1 MKESKRSL
9 MLTMQDCAVLFDL
22 DGVIVDTK
30 EEHFESFAQLGVEAG
45 YTISEEQFC
54 HVFGWR
60 NDEIFPFLYGES
72 LPEERIRWLADRK
85 EAIFR
90 DLVRDHITALPGV
103 PELIP
108 ALHTA
113 GFQLSIGTST
123 PRDNVDLILAALKL
137 RPYFAAIVTG
147 DDVQKGKPDPE
158 VFLRGAEQLHI
169 PPQQCVVVEDAVAG
183 VQAAINGGMQ
193 SLAVTTNHPRQSL
206 CKASRV
212 VDSLAEVSPA
222 DIFALLQI

>member
-1 MKESKRSL
+1 MHNLEKLSR
-9 MLTMQDCAVLFDL
+9 
-22 DGVIVDTK
+22 
-30 EEHFESFAQLGVEAG
+30 
-45 YTISEEQFC
+45 
-54 HVFGWR
+54 
-60 NDEIFPFLYGES
+60 
-72 LPEERIRWLADRK
+72 
-85 EAIFR
+85 AI
-90 DLVRDHITALPGV
+90 
-103 PELIP
+103 
-108 ALHTA
+108 
-113 GFQLSIGTST
+113 
-123 PRDNVDLILAALKL
+123 ILAALKL